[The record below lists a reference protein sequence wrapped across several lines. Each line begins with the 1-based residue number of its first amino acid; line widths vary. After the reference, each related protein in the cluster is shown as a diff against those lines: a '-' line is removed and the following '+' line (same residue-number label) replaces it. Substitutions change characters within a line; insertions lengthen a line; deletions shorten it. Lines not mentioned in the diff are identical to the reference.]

1 MKYNRGLAKMNKLY
15 QLTIAFFMIFLISTI
30 SLPIAKANSMSSNS
44 DGTVEL
50 DQAWGA
56 YDITLPDPDDAC
68 TQQSE
73 DIQDFIDFMESDLM
87 QTLTDITS
95 ILYGISTIISI
106 VHGITS
112 TLASVFPGNLQDCRL
127 PAWGRVA
134 CGIAQIAY
142 YITGKIQTIWGP
154 ITTFV
159 MCQSKDPAWPPYGW
173 CSRESFVNLGGTD
186 KYNLDPF
193 ENIYTAVSC
202 LCPTAILFNLRK
214 LKLIYQT
221 YDCCITSMCDQG
233 YSVEGCYQYLDEAT
247 CMYWEGSIIEM
258 LWTLIVQL
266 VAYYIVAQVLDY
278 VLTEILRLS
287 ETTAE
292 GLLEMVKMGFAIDGL
307 KDAFETLQDRFE
319 EPDCSELL
327 DEIGIDDSSSDVDT
341 TNILTDDEGVYNL
354 VD

>member
-1 MKYNRGLAKMNKLY
+1 MNKLY
-15 QLTIAFFMIFLISTI
+15 QLTIAFFMIFLVSTI
-30 SLPIAKANSMSSNS
+30 SLPFANANSMSTNS
-44 DGTVEL
+44 DGTVTL

-56 YDITLPDPDDAC
+56 YSVDLPNPANAC

-73 DIQDFIDFMESDLM
+73 DIQEFINFMESDIM

-134 CGIAQIAY
+134 CGIAQAAY

-154 ITTFV
+154 ITTVV
-159 MCQSKDPAWPPYGW
+159 MCQSEGGGWPAYGW
-173 CSRESFVNLGGTD
+173 CSRESFLNLGGTD
-186 KYNLDPF
+186 RYQLGPF

-221 YDCCITSMCDQG
+221 YNCCITSMCQQG
-233 YSVEGCYQYLDEAT
+233 GSVEGCYQYLDEAT

-258 LWTLIVQL
+258 LWTLIVQI
-266 VAYYIVAQVLDY
+266 VAHYIVSQVLDY
-278 VLTEILRLS
+278 VLTEVLRLA

-307 KDAFETLQDRFE
+307 SDALETLQNRFE
-319 EPDCSELL
+319 EPECSSLL
-327 DEIGIDDSSSDVDT
+327 TTAGLGSGSSANIST
-341 TNILTDDEGVYNL
+341 TSILTDNEGVYTSITS
-354 VD
+354 